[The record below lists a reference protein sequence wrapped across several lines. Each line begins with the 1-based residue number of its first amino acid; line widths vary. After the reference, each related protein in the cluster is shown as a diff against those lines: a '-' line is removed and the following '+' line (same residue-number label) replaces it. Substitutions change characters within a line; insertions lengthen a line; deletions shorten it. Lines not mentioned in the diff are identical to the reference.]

1 MDLKAWYGKVR
12 EAEAS
17 LAGEHFVMV
26 SLATPEGGKEGVR
39 TEVPRSIAARLIAEN
54 RARVATDEEAK
65 EFHETNRAARERHE
79 EDEAARRVQ
88 VTVIPARETKKQ
100 KERS

>member
-1 MDLKAWYGKVR
+1 MDVRNYYKRIR

-17 LAGEHFVMV
+17 LPAGRIVMV

-39 TEVPRSIAARLIAEN
+39 TEVSRGIGAKLIAEG
-54 RARVATDEEAK
+54 RARVATSEETT
-65 EFHETNRAARERHE
+65 EFHETNREARAKYEQE
-79 EDEAARRVQ
+79 ESARKVQ
-88 VTVIPARETKKQ
+88 VTLVPSQDFRKA